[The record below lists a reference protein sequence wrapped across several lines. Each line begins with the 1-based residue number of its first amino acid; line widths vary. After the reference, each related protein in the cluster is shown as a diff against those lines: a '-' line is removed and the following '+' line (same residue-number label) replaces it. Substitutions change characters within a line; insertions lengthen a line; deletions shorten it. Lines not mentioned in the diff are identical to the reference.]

1 MLSLD
6 IRPEIVGFPIR
17 YDATSPM
24 RQLGFWRGALATRE
38 QVMAQAENDYEK
50 STQGAAIARI
60 EAIMESLDA
69 GHAVEQLPDYQRW
82 LAYER

>member
-1 MLSLD
+1 MLDLD
-6 IRPEIVGFPIR
+6 IRPELVGFPVR

-24 RQLGFWRGALATRE
+24 RQAGFWRGALATRE

-50 STQGAAIARI
+50 STQGAAIGRI
-60 EAIMESLDA
+60 EAIMEGIAAGSDLDA
-69 GHAVEQLPDYQRW
+69 IPDYQRW